1 MDTHKAFMIGLVLLA
16 IFVIAVGIW
25 VVVTPPLADEP
36 QALALVAIGFFMLI
50 IGYDI
55 SQRPTS

>member
-1 MDTHKAFMIGLVLLA
+1 MDKHKAFMIGLILLA
-16 IFVIAVGIW
+16 LFVIAAGIG
-25 VVVTPPLADEP
+25 VILTPPLEDEP

-55 SQRPTS
+55 SQRQTS